1 MTRGQKFLRKTG
13 PFIATLYCFFI
24 VRQEINAGSDAA
36 GDLIPFL
43 NFLPMCF
50 MFMGFSMMAQND
62 RIQKLEAEK
71 AERLVETKQGQ

>member
-1 MTRGQKFLRKTG
+1 MTREPKLLRKTG
-13 PFIATLYCFFI
+13 PFIATVFCFYI

-43 NFLPMCF
+43 SFLPMCF
-50 MFMGFSMMAQND
+50 MFMGFSMMAQDN

-71 AERLVETKQGQ
+71 DERQVETE